1 MTLNPGPSG
10 PSCHRGPIAP
20 SGPSGTSARSGDLRL
35 DTMHPSSDPDG
46 LQEVE
51 GLLHSV
57 GLRLDP
63 DVELFVTARAHAGS
77 FDHADHGER
86 GRLVGCMGLAG
97 SVVKCSAIEPAAQ
110 GAGVAGRLM
119 ERINYEA
126 LDRGRSPLFV
136 FTTPCNREVFER
148 LGFMTLAQVPGLAVL
163 LENTPF
169 GLADY
174 RRRLR
179 ALRRPGRR
187 IGAVV
192 LNANPFTLGHRH
204 LVATAAAD
212 VDVLHVFVVA
222 EDASLFGADVRLRL
236 VRAGVA
242 ELSADLGLGDRITV
256 HPGSPYIV
264 SRATFPAYF
273 LHDQDARA
281 DAAAGLDLQLFRDAI
296 APELGITDRYVG
308 TEPLSAVTASYNA
321 QMRRRLQDEPGA
333 APGSSRRSGYTRS
346 PAASS
351 TGIRSPPRGCGPPSP
366 PATCRRSPGSCR
378 RPHSPRSSGASSPPH
393 RTGRHRTRR
402 HRTRRHRSPAHR
414 SPAHRTPGATTP
426 PATTGAAMRIT
437 REALAGTLESS
448 GVLVRVHP
456 SDDLRIDVRSS
467 VMAQYGDDIRRVVTD
482 ELTRLGVTDA
492 LVAVDDKGALEF
504 VIRAR
509 VEGAIR
515 RGATATPAHPTS
527 PQVWS

>member
-10 PSCHRGPIAP
+10 PSCHRGPIAPSGP

-333 APGSSRRSGYTRS
+333 APGSSPPIRVHEIPRRELDGHPMSASRVRAAIAAGDLSTIARLV
-346 PAASS
+346 PAP
-351 TGIRSPPRGCGPPSP
+351 TLTEIE
-366 PATCRRSPGSCR
+366 RRFFTPT
-378 RPHSPRSSGASSPPH
+378 PH
-393 RTGRHRTRR
+393 RTTPHTTTPLTRTSL
-402 HRTRRHRSPAHR
+402 T
-414 SPAHRTPGATTP
+414 RTPHTRGDD
-426 PATTGAAMRIT
+426 AAR
-437 REALAGTLESS
+437 
-448 GVLVRVHP
+448 
-456 SDDLRIDVRSS
+456 DDRSS
-467 VMAQYGDDIRRVVTD
+467 HAN
-482 ELTRLGVTDA
+482 
-492 LVAVDDKGALEF
+492 
-504 VIRAR
+504 
-509 VEGAIR
+509 
-515 RGATATPAHPTS
+515 HS
-527 PQVWS
+527 